1 MKNCP
6 FCGAHLREVD
16 GGYKHPAALCVLTCF
31 FIEDDEI
38 YLWEQRSEAHN
49 GTQSSGGAE

>member
-1 MKNCP
+1 MLHMKNCP

-49 GTQSSGGAE
+49 DR